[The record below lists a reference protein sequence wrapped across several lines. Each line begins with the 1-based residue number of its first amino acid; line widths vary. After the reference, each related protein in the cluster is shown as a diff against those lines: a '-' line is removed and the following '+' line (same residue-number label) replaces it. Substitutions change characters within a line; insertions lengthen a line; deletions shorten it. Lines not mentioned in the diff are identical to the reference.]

1 MVIGGYGKAG
11 AETLGYGTRG
21 PGTPGTP
28 GESASVNGL
37 AGCGAGEGGGRGRA
51 KRGCRKDTT
60 ILLLGRV
67 GRGREKRRW
76 GWGLGLGYGGRSV
89 ERVGGAAGGR
99 GRGRAR
105 RERKVWKLCGEGRRW
120 IDARSRFGDG
130 KGVEVEEKEVHERR
144 SRRYRS
150 S

>member
-1 MVIGGYGKAG
+1 MDMGRQGRRRD
-11 AETLGYGTRG
+11 TGTGHTGHTGRKRERERVGWVRG
-21 PGTPGTP
+21 
-28 GESASVNGL
+28 
-37 AGCGAGEGGGRGRA
+37 GGGRGESE
-51 KRGCRKDTT
+51 RGCRKDTT

-144 SRRYRS
+144 SRRCRS